1 MKDKGVRAITSSRT
15 PPADTKRPTAVFC
28 ASNFCPAS
36 PATNSPHCTG
46 ARFALNAIDQRLGM
60 HMAEAQHEV
69 MTSHDFSDHRGT
81 YEGFLRMAAIGTAWV
96 LGLVVALGIGGT
108 TERWGIASFLVIL
121 STLATVAGTA
131 IKNWG
136 WKPGATILVIELLSL
151 LLLTH

>member
-1 MKDKGVRAITSSRT
+1 MSKLFLGDMAPKSRS
-15 PPADTKRPTAVFC
+15 A
-28 ASNFCPAS
+28 N
-36 PATNSPHCTG
+36 PATNSPHCTS

-108 TERWGIASFLVIL
+108 TEHWGIASFLVIL